1 LEKTITSGESPSS
14 LPAKSPGDTE
24 NVVGE
29 QRVEKGS
36 LLSISDL
43 SIEYKLK
50 SSTLLALDQINLE
63 IGPNSFVAIVG
74 ESGCGKSTLA
84 LAIIGLLSTP
94 PARISN
100 GAIRYKSKTTLT
112 DLKPSERRQFRG
124 TEIAMIFQEPLT
136 SLNPVY
142 KVGDQIAE
150 AIAVREERKDNPKV
164 DFESDIMQK
173 AYSTRVTGRNEI
185 PSRLP
190 RRTISGLGRR
200 GLVKLLQKEVL
211 DALKRVRIA
220 DPEQVI
226 DRYPFE
232 LSGGMRQRVMIAMA
246 LSQKPALLIADEPTT
261 ALDVTTQA
269 QVLKLMKEL
278 MNEVNTS
285 ILLIT
290 HDLAVASQV
299 ADRVVVMYAGDIV
312 EDSDVYN
319 LFAEPLHPYSKGLL
333 SCIPSGSK
341 YKARLKPIPGTV
353 PDLTN
358 PPKGC
363 KYASRCPNVMPICHE
378 TKPQLIELKPGHRVA
393 CFLYGS

>member
-1 LEKTITSGESPSS
+1 MERTSAESDHVIES
-14 LPAKSPGDTE
+14 GNDTE
-24 NVVGE
+24 STQME
-29 QRVEKGS
+29 
-36 LLSISDL
+36 LLTINDL
-43 SIEYKLK
+43 SIEYELK
-50 SSTLLALDQINLE
+50 NSTLRALDKVSLDINK
-63 IGPNSFVAIVG
+63 NSFVAVVG

-84 LAIIGLLSTP
+84 LSIIGLLASP
-94 PARISN
+94 PAKLASGEIN
-100 GAIRYKSKTTLT
+100 YKSTNLT
-112 DLKPSERRQFRG
+112 ALKPNERRQFRG

-150 AIAVREERKDNPKV
+150 AIAVREQRKGNPKV
-164 DFESDIMQK
+164 DPESDVMQK
-173 AYSTRVTGRNEI
+173 VYNKTSTEL

-190 RRTISGLGRR
+190 RLGRR
-200 GLVKLLQKEVL
+200 GGLTKLLKSEVL
-211 DALKRVRIA
+211 DALRRVRIA
-220 DPEQVI
+220 DPEQVM

-290 HDLAVASQV
+290 HDLSVASQV

-312 EDSDVYN
+312 EDSDVYS
-319 LFAEPLHPYSKGLL
+319 LFEAPLHPYSKGLL

-341 YKARLKPIPGTV
+341 DKARLKPIPGTV
-353 PDLTN
+353 PDLAN
-358 PPKGC
+358 LPKGC
-363 KYASRCPNVMPICHE
+363 KYASRCPSAMPICQE
-378 TKPQLIELKPGHRVA
+378 NNPKLVEIKPNHRVA
-393 CFLYGS
+393 CYLYAQ

>member
-1 LEKTITSGESPSS
+1 MNNKTLEKTIPNS
-14 LPAKSPGDTE
+14 AD
-24 NVVGE
+24 VVS
-29 QRVEKGS
+29 RNNDDLNSKD
-36 LLSISDL
+36 LLSISEL
-43 SIEYKLK
+43 SIEYELKDSKLV
-50 SSTLLALDQINLE
+50 ALDRVTLD
-63 IGPNSFVAIVG
+63 IGKNSFLAIVG

-84 LAIIGLLSTP
+84 LSIIGLLASP
-94 PARISN
+94 PARITS
-100 GAIRYKSKTTLT
+100 GEIRYKSTNLT
-112 DLKPSERRQFRG
+112 ALRPNERRQFRG

-150 AIAVREERKDNPKV
+150 AIAVREERKGNPRADV
-164 DFESDIMQK
+164 ESDVMQK
-173 AYSTRVTGRNEI
+173 TYTRATTEL
-185 PSRLP
+185 PSRIP
-190 RRTISGLGRR
+190 RFNRR
-200 GLVKLLQKEVL
+200 GGGLAKLLKNEVL
-211 DALKRVRIA
+211 DALRRVRIA

-278 MNEVNTS
+278 MNEVSTS

-290 HDLAVASQV
+290 HDLSVASQV

-312 EDSDVYN
+312 EDSDVYS
-319 LFAEPLHPYSKGLL
+319 LFEEPLHPYSKGLL

-341 YKARLKPIPGTV
+341 YKGRLKPIPGTV
-353 PDLTN
+353 PDLAN
-358 PPKGC
+358 PPRGC
-363 KYASRCPNVMPICHE
+363 KYASRCPSVMAICRE
-378 TKPQLIELKPGHRVA
+378 NKPKLIEIKPNHKVA
-393 CFLYGS
+393 CYLYAE

>member
-1 LEKTITSGESPSS
+1 MEKNTISTDKNNG
-14 LPAKSPGDTE
+14 GD
-24 NVVGE
+24 
-29 QRVEKGS
+29 K
-36 LLSISDL
+36 LLTISDL
-43 SIEYKLK
+43 SIVYQSKK
-50 SSTLLALDQINLE
+50 QTLLALDKTTVE
-63 IGPNSFVAIVG
+63 IEKNTFVAIVG

-84 LAIIGLLSTP
+84 LSIIGLLAMP
-94 PARISN
+94 PAKIASGSIN
-100 GAIRYKSKTTLT
+100 YKSVNLVE
-112 DLKPSERRQFRG
+112 LKEKQRRQYRG

-150 AIAVREERKDNPKV
+150 AIVVREQRKGGGELDSGIEV
-164 DFESDIMQK
+164 MQK
-173 AYSTRVTGRNEI
+173 TFKTNVPEL

-190 RRTISGLGRR
+190 RFRR
-200 GLVKLLQKEVL
+200 GALARVLREETL

-269 QVLKLMKEL
+269 QVLKLMKIL
-278 MNEVNTS
+278 MDEVNTS

-299 ADRVVVMYAGDIV
+299 ADRVIVMYAGDIV
-312 EDSDVYN
+312 EDSDVYEM
-319 LFAEPLHPYSKGLL
+319 FSEPMHPYSKGLL

-341 YKARLKPIPGTV
+341 DKTKLKPIPGTV
-353 PDLTN
+353 PNLAVEQV
-358 PPKGC
+358 GC
-363 KYASRCPNVMPICHE
+363 KYASRCPNVMNICT
-378 TKPQLIELKPGHRVA
+378 TKRPRLIEVKPKHRVA
-393 CFLYGS
+393 CFLYGE